1 MAFSCSA
8 LRAAHASHPDLISM
22 IKSRQFGL
30 TRNQMRAYAFLLRFR
45 EAEDVGIS
53 SVGSMR
59 SQNSSIVRYASVS
72 LLQVCQFWPLSLAID
87 AMSRVKMSSTL

>member
-1 MAFSCSA
+1 MCV
-8 LRAAHASHPDLISM
+8 
-22 IKSRQFGL
+22 
-30 TRNQMRAYAFLLRFR
+30 YAFLSRFR
-45 EAEDVGIS
+45 EAEDVGIG

-87 AMSRVKMSSTL
+87 ARIVFEVMIERDYVI